1 MEREIACAHD
11 QRRRPKINGVLSNP
25 IRQGQKTRRF
35 DRQTE
40 PSMEPK
46 RDDDSGRPSEREPDR
61 QERPK
66 DRKNDGE
73 DELPPPE
80 KYPPVVEY
88 DD

>member
-1 MEREIACAHD
+1 
-11 QRRRPKINGVLSNP
+11 
-25 IRQGQKTRRF
+25 
-35 DRQTE
+35 
-40 PSMEPK
+40 MEPK
-46 RDDDSGRPSEREPDR
+46 RDDDPSRPSEREPDR

-66 DRKNDGE
+66 DRKKDGE